1 MRFSRTEWSAVDAG
15 EMPVSAQVQY
25 YLNAKLTATGAG
37 ALPYD
42 ERLKFAVRDQ
52 LLAVVEVRPRA
63 TRSRVPSTLIRIS
76 DASPLSRS
84 RTLADPTISNSFPAE
99 VPVAERPRRTVHAQR
114 RPDRPPPPRRGN
126 RPDLLP
132 RRQVQHPAQDVPPR
146 GVPSRAAHLLRH
158 TDEQHDHQA
167 RTLVRR
173 RERARARPVRRT
185 VELPTEQPDGDGG
198 TAVGSV
204 RRRTAALRQTGGVR
218 STVPAAHV
226 IPVHRPEARPPAA
239 NPGCRVKPGAR

>member
-1 MRFSRTEWSAVDAG
+1 
-15 EMPVSAQVQY
+15 MPVSAQVQY

-84 RTLADPTISNSFPAE
+84 RTLADPTISTSFPAE

-158 TDEQHDHQA
+158 PDEQHDHQA

-198 TAVGSV
+198 NAVGSV
-204 RRRTAALRQTGGVR
+204 RSRTAALRQTGGVR

-226 IPVHRPEARPPAA
+226 IPVHRPTARPPAA
-239 NPGCRVKPGAR
+239 APGCRVKPGRR

>member
-1 MRFSRTEWSAVDAG
+1 
-15 EMPVSAQVQY
+15 MPVSAQVQY
-25 YLNAKLTATGAG
+25 YLNAKLTATGTG

-52 LLAVVEVRPRA
+52 LLAVVEVRPRP

-185 VELPTEQPDGDGG
+185 VELPTG
-198 TAVGSV
+198 
-204 RRRTAALRQTGGVR
+204 
-218 STVPAAHV
+218 
-226 IPVHRPEARPPAA
+226 
-239 NPGCRVKPGAR
+239 